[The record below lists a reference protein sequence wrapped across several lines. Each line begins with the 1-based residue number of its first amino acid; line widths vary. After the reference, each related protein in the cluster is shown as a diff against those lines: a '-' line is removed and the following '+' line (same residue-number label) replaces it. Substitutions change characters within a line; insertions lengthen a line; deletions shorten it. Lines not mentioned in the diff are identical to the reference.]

1 MTELFQPLVFAALF
15 WWFSTGAI
23 LWLIGL
29 PRHTFKWTALGATV
43 ILGGATVALLGLRNE
58 TGVSAAYAGF
68 AVGIILW
75 AWHEVMFLLGFISGP
90 RKSPCPP
97 DLKTWPRFLVSSQT
111 VIHHELAITIHAVLI
126 LIMSWGALNA
136 IAAWTFFLL
145 WGMRISSKLIVFF
158 GAPNISDTFLPPH
171 LDYLKTYFQ
180 KRAAGVFFLVAITVV
195 TSAAAAII
203 YQATIV
209 PYGSFQFIGFVLIA
223 ALAVLAV
230 FEHWALVLPL
240 PDATLWNWAVR
251 NPQPQ
256 QETTT
261 SSDWRKL

>member
-1 MTELFQPLVFAALF
+1 MTELVQPLVFAALF

-68 AVGIILW
+68 AVGILLW

-90 RKSPCPP
+90 RKAPCPP
-97 DLKTWPRFLVSSQT
+97 DLATWPRFKASTQT
-111 VIHHELAITIHAVLI
+111 VIHHEIAIAIHAVLI
-126 LIMSWGALNA
+126 LIMSWGAANQ

-145 WGMRISSKLIVFF
+145 WGMRLSSKLIVFF
-158 GAPNISDTFLPPH
+158 GAPNISDVFLPKH
-171 LDYLKTYFQ
+171 LDYLKSYFQ
-180 KRAAGVFFLVAITVV
+180 KRSITAFFPMAIIVV

-203 YQATIV
+203 YQAVIAPT
-209 PYGSFQFIGFVLIA
+209 GSFQSVGWLLVAALA
-223 ALAVLAV
+223 ALAVL
-230 FEHWALVLPL
+230 EHWALVLPL
-240 PDATLWNWAVR
+240 PDATLWSWAMR
-251 NPQPQ
+251 RREP
-256 QETTT
+256 ETPTKT
-261 SSDWRKL
+261 SPEWRQ